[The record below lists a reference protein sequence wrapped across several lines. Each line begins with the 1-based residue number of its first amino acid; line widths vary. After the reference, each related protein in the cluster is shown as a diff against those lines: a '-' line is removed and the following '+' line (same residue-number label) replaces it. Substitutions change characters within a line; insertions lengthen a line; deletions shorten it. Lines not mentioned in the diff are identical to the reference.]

1 MVINIDKHKSI
12 SDTSKSLKTTSRHQR
27 QERINDHQETNN
39 INTESTTPSN
49 NPSHNE
55 PTQQPIQRQLIQ
67 QEIILKQL
75 VQQLHRHH
83 THDAYR
89 QQQRL
94 TTPPSPRQCTKQL
107 V

>member
-1 MVINIDKHKSI
+1 MLHAE
-12 SDTSKSLKTTSRHQR
+12 R
-27 QERINDHQETNN
+27 QPSTAQE
-39 INTESTTPSN
+39 S
-49 NPSHNE
+49 
-55 PTQQPIQRQLIQ
+55 QQPIQRQLIQ

-83 THDAYR
+83 THNAYR

-94 TTPPSPRQCTKQL
+94 TTPPSPRQRTKQL